1 MEDLVYYSTFWVWEP
16 VVFPA
21 TFSKLLVGLS
31 MTKFLGGLLLA
42 VAVALCPAYAEEWK
56 LNAEKSKIDFVGKKT
71 DGAHKGGFKV
81 FKAEAKAD
89 LENPQNG
96 SLKLEIDTDS
106 LWSDD
111 QKLTDHLKNPDF
123 FDVRKFPKITFES
136 TAIDAA
142 SEDNV
147 QLVGKMTMLGKT
159 VEVKVPCKATLTD
172 GAATLTAEF
181 KLDRTKFGMNYGK
194 GKINDDVEVTATLV
208 FKRP

>member
-1 MEDLVYYSTFWVWEP
+1 
-16 VVFPA
+16 
-21 TFSKLLVGLS
+21 

-71 DGAHKGGFKV
+71 DGAHKGGFKT

-96 SLKLEIDTDS
+96 SLKLEIETES

-111 QKLTDHLKNPDF
+111 QKLTEHLKNPDF

-136 TAIDAA
+136 TSIDAA

-159 VEVKVPCKATLTD
+159 VEVKVPCKAVLTD
-172 GAATLTAEF
+172 GSATLTAEF

-194 GKINDDVEVTATLV
+194 GKINDEVEINATLV